1 LLYVLQS
8 QLAEERRAREE
19 SERAAAERER
29 ERERA
34 AAERDAER
42 ERAFAERLLER
53 ERAFAERERSL
64 QENMA
69 SIERYLQAQAEA
81 LNRPPPPHLVFI
93 PPQLPP
99 EPQHTPVSSHSLYLK
114 SMEMLPSLKA
124 ISHITIAMSCLL
136 PQIQSAAS
144 NDSVHGAT
152 PPPTLPAPQTYPW
165 PHGYYDAAAPP
176 GGLQPPPIT
185 WPPAGGPPLGA
196 PSPYGSQITWPP
208 AGPYRPPGGPPL
220 RPPPR

>member
-1 LLYVLQS
+1 LQS
-8 QLAEERRAREE
+8 QLAGERRAREE
-19 SERAAAERER
+19 SERAAAET
-29 ERERA
+29 
-34 AAERDAER
+34 
-42 ERAFAERLLER
+42 ER

-69 SIERYLQAQAEA
+69 SMLRYLQAQAEA
-81 LNRPPPPHLVFI
+81 LNRPPPLNLVFI
-93 PPQLPP
+93 TPQLPS
-99 EPQHTPVSSHSLYLK
+99 EPQHTPVRSHSLYLK

-124 ISHITIAMSCLL
+124 ISHITIAISCLL

-176 GGLQPPPIT
+176 GGLQPPPIVPY
-185 WPPAGGPPLGA
+185 PPPGGPPLGA

-208 AGPYRPPGGPPL
+208 AGPYPPPGGPPL